1 MYLSACIRAWQVAI
15 TVSTRV
21 DHVLLLT
28 TLEAWQTA
36 PDAPF
41 VLGDAGAAWAPVDD
55 ALAIADDAFPCG
67 QVIAITL
74 APEPVR
80 VPLPGVIDRSS
91 AAHIRYARRGP
102 AGRHV
107 ALLERPAVAEAL
119 DLLPHPEG
127 GWFRETWKTS
137 VRFRPQGYS
146 GERAS
151 ATAIYFLLPPGE
163 ESLWHV
169 VASDELWLWHRGGPL
184 TLLLGGTDELPATPR
199 TITLGPGIES
209 GQHPQTLIP
218 AGQWQSAKPA
228 TSEPA
233 LVSCVVSP
241 GFDFADFRTA

>member
-1 MYLSACIRAWQVAI
+1 MYLSACVVPPQAAI
-15 TVSTRV
+15 TVSIRV

-28 TLEAWQTA
+28 TLEAWQEA

-41 VLGDAGAAWAPVDD
+41 VLADAGAVWAPAEDV
-55 ALAIADDAFPCG
+55 LAIADDAFPAG

-74 APEPVR
+74 ASEPHR
-80 VPLPGVIDRSS
+80 VPLPGVVDRF
-91 AAHIRYARRGP
+91 AAVHVRYARRGP
-102 AGRHV
+102 AGKHV

-127 GWFRETWKTS
+127 GWFKETWRAA
-137 VRFRPQGYS
+137 VRFRPDGYT

-169 VASDELWLWHRGGPL
+169 VASDELWAWHRGGPL
-184 TLLLGGTDELPATPR
+184 TLLLGGTGDHPAAPR

-209 GQHPQTLIP
+209 GQHPQVLIP
-218 AGQWQSAKPA
+218 AGEWQSAKPA

-241 GFDFADFRTA
+241 GFDFADFRTV